1 MEWNE
6 VIECVL
12 RTLCV
17 IIITYG
23 IPTLLS
29 TLKKKTDNEYAHKA
43 IDFAG
48 ETIADCVQATNQT
61 FVDVLKKEGKFDA
74 EAAKTA
80 FILCKD
86 EVLKILN
93 ERTKQAIIDSCG
105 DLETWINAKIES
117 TVLKQKKAPGNVLT
131 VN

>member
-1 MEWNE
+1 MEWKD
-6 VIECVL
+6 VL
-12 RTLCV
+12 EYVLKTLCV

-29 TLKKKTDNEYAHKA
+29 ALKKQTDNEYAHKA

-48 ETIADCVQATNQT
+48 TVIADCVKATNQT
-61 FVDVLKKEGKFDA
+61 FVETLKKEGKFDA

-105 DLETWINAKIES
+105 DLETWIKAKIES
-117 TVLKQKKAPGNVLT
+117 EVREQKAFGNILT
-131 VN
+131 VD